1 MPPSDF
7 PRVAYL
13 LKRYPRF
20 SETFIVNEI
29 LAHERAGMPVQIF
42 ALRKVKE
49 AHYQSILSQVRS
61 PVTYISDSVPELE
74 IFWST
79 LNEAHR
85 AIPDLWRTIE
95 EVGPCEVLD
104 IYQAVMLACR
114 VRELGIEH
122 LHAHFGTVA
131 TTIARLVAQF
141 TGISYTFTAHAKDIF
156 HAEVESDELR
166 NKLRDAASVVT
177 VSDYNNRWLRSQY
190 NEAASRVRRIYNGL
204 TLSDFPYRQPIDRPP
219 QILAVGRLVEK
230 KGFDTLI
237 EACAILQSRE
247 VAFHC
252 TIIGDGPQ
260 KEALNGMIMDRGLSS
275 AVSLKG
281 SRPQNDVLDELHGAA
296 VFAAPCV
303 MATDGD
309 RDGLPTVLLEA
320 MASGTPCVSTHVT
333 GIPEVIREEETGLLV
348 PQRDPVALANAI
360 ARLLNDV
367 DLRVDLS
374 QRARCLI
381 EQDFDVDSN
390 AAKLRALFGQ
400 AVASREI
407 VLRAVG

>member
-1 MPPSDF
+1 MAPSDS
-7 PRVAYL
+7 PRVAYF

-79 LNEAHR
+79 LNEAHQ

-95 EVGPCEVLD
+95 DVGPCEVLD

-131 TTIARLVAQF
+131 TTIARLVARL

-156 HAEVESDELR
+156 HADVEPNQLQT
-166 NKLRDAASVVT
+166 KLRDAASVVT
-177 VSDYNNRWLRSQY
+177 VSDFNDRWLRTQFGD
-190 NEAASRVRRIYNGL
+190 AASRVRRIYNGL
-204 TLSDFPYRQPIDRPP
+204 SLSDFPYCQPAARPR

-230 KGFDTLI
+230 KGLDTLV
-237 EACAILQSRE
+237 EACAILKTQK

-260 KEALNGMIMDRGLSS
+260 KDMLDRTIADRGLSS
-275 AVSLKG
+275 LVTLTG
-281 SRPQNDVLDELHGAA
+281 SRPQNDILDELHGAA

-303 MATDGD
+303 TAADGD

-320 MASGTPCVSTHVT
+320 MASGTPCVSTDVT
-333 GIPEVIREEETGLLV
+333 GIPELIRDEETGLLV
-348 PQRDPVALANAI
+348 PQRDPVALADAI
-360 ARLLNDV
+360 SRILNEHE
-367 DLRVDLS
+367 LRIYLS

-381 EQDFDVDSN
+381 ERDFNVDSN
-390 AAKLRALFGQ
+390 AAKLRALFGH